1 MKRCLCL
8 PIWLFFLSGL
18 AGLQARTMQ
27 TPEKD
32 TIAPS
37 VKPSDWDVAVEALQ
51 LSKDAQFIRD
61 SFSRQVVR
69 LSNERGVVE
78 RALQLAEADSTSS
91 VEQLKTLRA
100 GLKTAK
106 KDEND
111 AEKNLKRAKTTAEFA
126 ESVANMEERQQ
137 RQQLPKSRKQ
147 VLQLKNIFSPPP
159 PAPEKEKPEK
169 EEKQEPPAE
178 PVLTE
183 TPAKTDSTATTSVPA
198 TEPEKRRVK
207 TKPAAEPKPLVR
219 TYSAAE
225 DVMITPPALPC
236 TLAYSIRD
244 EFSGEVRREMPQ
256 KELFR
261 YTNQA
266 LRKVYT
272 MEKPH
277 TIAEASLLSSGL
289 NAALHLTFRISDPNV
304 RRTQG
309 SLQKGGTAT
318 LKFMDG
324 NSIILYDSR
333 SDEGVTDPEGKTI
346 LFQAQFPIDRATI
359 KKLRTT
365 ELDRIRLAWT
375 NGYEDYDVQQVDLLM
390 WQAKC
395 LFEQ

>member
-1 MKRCLCL
+1 ML
-8 PIWLFFLSGL
+8 PGL
-18 AGLQARTMQ
+18 AGLQARTLQ
-27 TPEKD
+27 TPGQD
-32 TIAPS
+32 TIVPAAAQS
-37 VKPSDWDVAVEALQ
+37 TDWDVAVEALQ

-61 SFSRQVVR
+61 SFSRQVAR
-69 LSNERGVVE
+69 LSAERGVVE
-78 RALQLAEADSTSS
+78 RALQLAEADSTTDAG
-91 VEQLKTLRA
+91 QLKTLRTN
-100 GLKTAK
+100 LKTAQK
-106 KDEND
+106 AEKDS
-111 AEKNLKRAKTTAEFA
+111 EKNLKRAKTTADFA
-126 ESVANMEERQQ
+126 ESVANMDARQQ
-137 RQQLPKSRKQ
+137 KQQLPKSRKQ

-169 EEKQEPPAE
+169 EAEKPEVPAE
-178 PVLTE
+178 PAVAE
-183 TPAKTDSTATTSVPA
+183 IPAKADSTATPA
-198 TEPEKRRVK
+198 APAVTEPAEKKRPK
-207 TKPAAEPKPLVR
+207 TKAPAEPKPLIR
-219 TYSAAE
+219 TYVAAE

-236 TLAYSIRD
+236 SLASSIRD
-244 EFSGEVRREMPQ
+244 EFSGELRRETPR

-266 LRKVYT
+266 LRKVYSA
-272 MEKPH
+272 EKPH

-289 NAALHLTFRISDPNV
+289 NASLHLVFRISDPNV

-333 SDEGVTDPEGKTI
+333 SDEGVTDPESQTI
-346 LFQAQFPIDRATI
+346 VFQAQFPLDRTTI
-359 KKLRTT
+359 KKLRST